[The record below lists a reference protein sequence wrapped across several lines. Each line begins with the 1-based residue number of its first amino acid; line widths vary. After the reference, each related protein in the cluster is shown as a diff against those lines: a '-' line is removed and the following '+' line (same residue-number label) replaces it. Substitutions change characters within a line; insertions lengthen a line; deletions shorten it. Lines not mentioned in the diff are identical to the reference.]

1 MISGQ
6 ISEENYFDANRKSWD
21 ARTAI
26 HEKSKF
32 YDLEGFLGGKNLLN
46 SIKLEALGDVQ
57 GKSLLHLQCH
67 FGLDSLCWSRLGA
80 KVTGVDFSEK
90 AITIARDVN
99 VRASLDARFICANIY
114 DLRDHLS
121 ETFDI
126 VFTSYGVIG
135 WLPDLDR
142 WASIVSRYLK
152 PGGTFYM
159 AEFHQVVWM
168 FDDEF
173 TRIDY
178 SYFNKDVITTE
189 QNGTYTDRDAV
200 ISSTEYGW
208 NHSIAE
214 VFGSLHS
221 HGLEILAIEEF
232 DYSPY
237 NCFLNMVSDGK
248 SGYYIKGFEGKLPM
262 VYSVKAVKG
271 EG

>member
-1 MISGQ
+1 MISAQ
-6 ISEENYFDANRKSWD
+6 IPEENYLEANRKSWD

-32 YDLEGFLGGKNLLN
+32 YDLEGFINGKNLLN
-46 SIKLEALGDVQ
+46 SIELEAIGDVR
-57 GKSLLHLQCH
+57 GKSMLHLQCH
-67 FGLDSLCWSRLGA
+67 FGLDSMSWSRLGA

-90 AITIARDVN
+90 AITIARDVATRTN
-99 VRASLDARFICANIY
+99 LDARFICANIY
-114 DLRDHLS
+114 DLRDHLD

-142 WASIVSRYLK
+142 WALIISRYLK
-152 PGGTFYM
+152 PGGVFYM
-159 AEFHQVVWM
+159 AEFHPVVWM
-168 FDDEF
+168 FDDAF

-178 SYFNKDVITTE
+178 SYFNKDVITTQ
-189 QNGTYTDRDAV
+189 QNGTYTDRDAN

-214 VFGSLHS
+214 VFSALHS
-221 HGLEILAIEEF
+221 NGMAIQAMKEF

-237 NCFLNMVSDGK
+237 NCFQNMVGDGK
-248 SGYYIKGFEGKLPM
+248 TGYYIKGFEGKLPM
-262 VYSVKAVKG
+262 VYALRAVRN
-271 EG
+271 